1 MGMLICTLGCAI
13 ARTGVKH
20 ISVKKKVL
28 KNNFFIGFPPWVND

>member
-20 ISVKKKVL
+20 TNVKKNAL
-28 KNNFFIGFPPWVND
+28 KNNFFIGFPPWVNV